1 MRLTLAPLLMLFLWL
16 QPVHEVQ
23 SQRTVIRA
31 GTLLD
36 GKGAALND
44 VTIVVE
50 GSKIVSV
57 GSESVEG
64 VTYDLG
70 DLTVMPGWIDTHV
83 HIGTHME
90 PDDRFHGLTSEIDE
104 TPSRYAFYGAT
115 NAYAHL
121 MAGFTTVQSLGALPD
136 RALLDR
142 ELRDWIAAG
151 NPGARLLLNI
161 GMVRKSTG
169 SPEEIREFVRNSVA
183 EGADVVKLFAT
194 ASIRDGGKQTM
205 TDEQIQAACQEAKA
219 LGKRSVVH
227 AQGADGARAAVLAGC
242 RTIEHGNALTDDVL
256 DLMVEH
262 GTFYDPQFL
271 LLDYY
276 LENQPEFIGIDNYTK
291 EGFEFMDKGKAIGLD
306 TFRRALA
313 KRVKIVFGSDAL
325 GGLHGRNHEEFVY
338 RVRDGGQDP
347 MDAII
352 SATSRAAESLGLEN
366 QLGTLTPGMEA
377 DIIATAGNPIEDITN
392 VKDVMFVMK
401 GGRVYKNHRPARG
414 KTEAESQ

>member
-1 MRLTLAPLLMLFLWL
+1 MMWRCVLSLLVALLLPQLAHGG
-16 QPVHEVQ
+16 QPR
-23 SQRTVIRA
+23 RTVIKT

-36 GKGAALND
+36 GKGGVLREA
-44 VTIVVE
+44 TIVVE
-50 GSKIVSV
+50 GTKIVSI
-57 GSESVEG
+57 GSEVVEG
-64 VTYDLG
+64 ITYDLS

-90 PDDRFHGLTSEIDE
+90 PNDRFHGLTSEIDE
-104 TPSRYAFYGAT
+104 SPSRYVLYGAT

-142 ELRDWIAAG
+142 ELRDWIAEG
-151 NPGARLLLNI
+151 NPGPRLLLTI
-161 GMVRKSTG
+161 GMARKSTG
-169 SPEEIREFVRNSVA
+169 SPEEIREFVRNAVSA
-183 EGADVVKLFAT
+183 GADVVKLFAT

-227 AQGADGARAAVLAGC
+227 AQGANGARAAVLAGC
-242 RTIEHGNALTDDVL
+242 TTIEHGNALTDDVL
-256 DLMVEH
+256 DLMVDH

-276 LENQPEFIGIDNYTK
+276 LTNQPKFVGIDNYTK
-291 EGFEFMDKGKAIGLD
+291 EGFEFMDKGMAIGLD

-325 GGLHGRNHEEFVY
+325 GGLHGKNYEEFVY

-347 MDAII
+347 MDAIV
-352 SATSRAAESLGLEN
+352 SATSLAAESLGREN
-366 QLGTLTPGMEA
+366 QIGTLAPGMEA
-377 DIIATAGNPIEDITN
+377 DIIATSGSPVEDITN
-392 VKDVMFVMK
+392 VENVVFVMK
-401 GGRVYKNHRPARG
+401 GGRIYKNVQAP
-414 KTEAESQ
+414 Q

>member
-1 MRLTLAPLLMLFLWL
+1 MWRSVLPLLAALLL
-16 QPVHEVQ
+16 PHIARAVQ
-23 SQRTVIRA
+23 TQRIVIKA

-36 GKGAALND
+36 GKGRTLHDA
-44 VTIVVE
+44 TIVVE
-50 GSKIVSV
+50 GSQIVSV
-57 GSESVEG
+57 GSGPAEG

-70 DLTVMPGWIDTHV
+70 ELTVMPGWIDTHI

-90 PDDRFHGLTSEIDE
+90 PNDRFHGLTSEIDE
-104 TPSRYAFYGAT
+104 APSRYVLYGAT

-142 ELRDWIAAG
+142 ELRDWLAEG
-151 NPGARLLLNI
+151 NPGPRLLLTI
-161 GMVRKSTG
+161 GMARKSTG

-242 RTIEHGNALTDDVL
+242 TTIEHGNALTDDVL
-256 DLMVEH
+256 DLMVEN

-276 LENQPEFIGIDNYTK
+276 LANQPKFVGIDNYTK
-291 EGFEFMDKGKAIGLD
+291 EGFDFMDKGMAIGLD

-313 KRVKIVFGSDAL
+313 KHVKIVFGTDAL
-325 GGLHGRNHEEFVY
+325 GGLHGKNHEEFVY

-352 SATSRAAESLGLEN
+352 SATSRAAESLGLQN
-366 QLGTLTPGMEA
+366 QIGILAPGMEA
-377 DIIATAGNPIEDITN
+377 DIIATAGNPSEDITS
-392 VKDVMFVMK
+392 VKDVVFVMK
-401 GGRVYKNHRPARG
+401 GGRIYKNAQPP
-414 KTEAESQ
+414 Q

>member
-1 MRLTLAPLLMLFLWL
+1 
-16 QPVHEVQ
+16 
-23 SQRTVIRA
+23 
-31 GTLLD
+31 
-36 GKGAALND
+36 
-44 VTIVVE
+44 
-50 GSKIVSV
+50 
-57 GSESVEG
+57 
-64 VTYDLG
+64 
-70 DLTVMPGWIDTHV
+70 
-83 HIGTHME
+83 
-90 PDDRFHGLTSEIDE
+90 
-104 TPSRYAFYGAT
+104 
-115 NAYAHL
+115 
-121 MAGFTTVQSLGALPD
+121 
-136 RALLDR
+136 
-142 ELRDWIAAG
+142 
-151 NPGARLLLNI
+151 
-161 GMVRKSTG
+161 
-169 SPEEIREFVRNSVA
+169 
-183 EGADVVKLFAT
+183 
-194 ASIRDGGKQTM
+194 
-205 TDEQIQAACQEAKA
+205 
-219 LGKRSVVH
+219 
-227 AQGADGARAAVLAGC
+227 
-242 RTIEHGNALTDDVL
+242 
-256 DLMVEH
+256 MVEH